1 MLGPMSALVSL
12 DRYLFHLAEQLEVRM
27 PTNSVRIR
35 VLQGYQKK
43 MSWYLLLL
51 LLLLLPLVRL
61 LALRRAHEV
70 DAVVRES
77 PR

>member
-1 MLGPMSALVSL
+1 MSALVCR

-27 PTNSVRIR
+27 PMNSVRIR

-43 MSWYLLLL
+43 MPWYLLL